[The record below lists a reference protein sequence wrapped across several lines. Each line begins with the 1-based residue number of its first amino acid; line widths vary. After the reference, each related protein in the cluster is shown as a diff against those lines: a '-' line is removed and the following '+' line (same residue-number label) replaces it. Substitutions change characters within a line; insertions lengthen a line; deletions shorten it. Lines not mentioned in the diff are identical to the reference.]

1 MTSHLTFRS
10 SHRTLALLLAAA
22 LGASGAWAEKPE
34 WAGGGKDRDG
44 PPGQMKK
51 QDRDDRGERRIRR
64 DNDDGRWDRSDD
76 RPGPRAERGDRG
88 NRAVRDDRRDRR
100 EARDRGPVVVIQPG
114 GFFNDGQ
121 RRHAHQWYGEQYRAG
136 HCPPGLAKKNN
147 GCMPPGQA
155 KKWRVGQRLP
165 AGVVYYPV
173 PQPVVVQL
181 GLPPAGYR
189 YVRVANDILL
199 MAIGTRMVVDAITDL
214 GRIL

>member
-1 MTSHLTFRS
+1 M
-10 SHRTLALLLAAA
+10 
-22 LGASGAWAEKPE
+22 
-34 WAGGGKDRDG
+34 
-44 PPGQMKK
+44 
-51 QDRDDRGERRIRR
+51 
-64 DNDDGRWDRSDD
+64 
-76 RPGPRAERGDRG
+76 
-88 NRAVRDDRRDRR
+88 
-100 EARDRGPVVVIQPG
+100 VIQPG

-181 GLPPAGYR
+181 GL
-189 YVRVANDILL
+189 L

>member
-44 PPGQMKK
+44 PPGQMTK

-88 NRAVRDDRRDRR
+88 QSGR
-100 EARDRGPVVVIQPG
+100 PG
-114 GFFNDGQ
+114 
-121 RRHAHQWYGEQYRAG
+121 
-136 HCPPGLAKKNN
+136 
-147 GCMPPGQA
+147 
-155 KKWRVGQRLP
+155 
-165 AGVVYYPV
+165 
-173 PQPVVVQL
+173 
-181 GLPPAGYR
+181 
-189 YVRVANDILL
+189 
-199 MAIGTRMVVDAITDL
+199 
-214 GRIL
+214 